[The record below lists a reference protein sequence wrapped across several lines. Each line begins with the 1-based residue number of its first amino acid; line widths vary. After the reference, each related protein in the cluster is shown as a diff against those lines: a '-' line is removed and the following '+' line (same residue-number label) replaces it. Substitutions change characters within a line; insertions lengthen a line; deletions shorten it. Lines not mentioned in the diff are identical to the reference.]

1 MTDADAPA
9 APRDPAD
16 AVLAALRKVATPS
29 SPEELAEATG
39 LAVATVRR
47 TLGRLVSMREARRA
61 GGGRFT
67 AAKHGTMG
75 R

>member
-1 MTDADAPA
+1 MTDADPPPT
-9 APRDPAD
+9 PRDPAD
-16 AVLAALRKVATPS
+16 AVLAALRKVTTPS
-29 SPEELAEATG
+29 SPEELAATTG
-39 LAVATVRR
+39 LSEATVRR

>member
-1 MTDADAPA
+1 MTDADPPAP
-9 APRDPAD
+9 PRDPAD
-16 AVLAALRKVATPS
+16 PLLAALRKVTTPS
-29 SPEELAEATG
+29 SPEEIAATTG
-39 LAVATVRR
+39 LAEATVRR

>member
-1 MTDADAPA
+1 MTEADEP
-9 APRDPAD
+9 PRSKDPAD
-16 AVLAALRKVATPS
+16 VVIVALRKAAAPS
-29 SPEELAEATG
+29 SPEEIASATG
-39 LAVATVRR
+39 LGEATVRR

-61 GGGRFT
+61 GGGRYT